1 MQFFKQ
7 FFAEILRKKKNT
19 DFSYHK
25 TIIIWFSTENQAAEK
40 TYPTPPPS
48 RYNSLFIMFN
58 SKVFPVN
65 YTFMWINHI
74 GNLVKVDFVT
84 TPLLCLYQKS
94 TSVTIHSRIK
104 EFSWCLQSG
113 NPHKM

>member
-40 TYPTPPPS
+40 TYPHPS
-48 RYNSLFIMFN
+48 PI
-58 SKVFPVN
+58 KV
-65 YTFMWINHI
+65 
-74 GNLVKVDFVT
+74 
-84 TPLLCLYQKS
+84 Q
-94 TSVTIHSRIK
+94 
-104 EFSWCLQSG
+104 
-113 NPHKM
+113 